1 MKKNVHRESEKQILE
16 RVASDLE
23 TGSPILLEWTSY
35 YTSCMGKEDY
45 ALGKLYMYASPKE
58 KRQVEE
64 NLASAGYAADS
75 TPISAIV
82 ILRKLLDGTAGI
94 ELEEDAY
101 RNKWFQTEDG
111 KKFESLTELVDFI
124 LENY

>member
-1 MKKNVHRESEKQILE
+1 MYTESQKKQILE
-16 RVASDLE
+16 SVARDLE
-23 TGSPILLEWTSY
+23 TGSPILLEWNSCYTSY
-35 YTSCMGKEDY
+35 MDKEDY
-45 ALGKLYMYASPKE
+45 TLGKLYIYASPKE

-64 NLASAGYAADS
+64 KLLAAGYTADA

>member
-1 MKKNVHRESEKQILE
+1 MYTEGEKRQILE
-16 RVASDLE
+16 RVSSDLE
-23 TGSPILLEWTSY
+23 KGSPILLEWTSY
-35 YTSCMGKEDY
+35 YTSCMGKEEY
-45 ALGKLYMYASPKE
+45 TLGKLYTYASPKE

-64 NLASAGYAADS
+64 KLVAAGYAADA

-82 ILRKLLDGTAGI
+82 ILRRLLEGTAGI

-101 RNKWFQTEDG
+101 RNKWFTKDG
-111 KKFESLTELVDFI
+111 EKFESLTELVDFI

>member
-1 MKKNVHRESEKQILE
+1 MYTESQKSMILE

-45 ALGKLYMYASPKE
+45 ALGKLYTYASPKE
-58 KRQVEE
+58 KRQVEGKL
-64 NLASAGYAADS
+64 LAAGYAADA

-82 ILRKLLDGTAGI
+82 ILRKLLGGTAGI

-101 RNKWFQTEDG
+101 KNKWFQSEDG

>member
-1 MKKNVHRESEKQILE
+1 MYTESQKKQILGS
-16 RVASDLE
+16 VARDLE

-35 YTSCMGKEDY
+35 YTSYMDKEDY
-45 ALGKLYMYASPKE
+45 TLGKLYIYASPKE
-58 KRQVEE
+58 KRQVEGK
-64 NLASAGYAADS
+64 LVVAGYAADT

>member
-1 MKKNVHRESEKQILE
+1 MYTESQKKQILE
-16 RVASDLE
+16 SVARDLE

-35 YTSCMGKEDY
+35 YNSYMDKEDY
-45 ALGKLYMYASPKE
+45 MLGKLYIYASPKE

-64 NLASAGYAADS
+64 KLLAAGYAADA

-101 RNKWFQTEDG
+101 KNKWFQTEDG

>member
-1 MKKNVHRESEKQILE
+1 M
-16 RVASDLE
+16 D
-23 TGSPILLEWTSY
+23 
-35 YTSCMGKEDY
+35 KEDY
-45 ALGKLYMYASPKE
+45 TLGKLYIYASPKE

-64 NLASAGYAADS
+64 KLLAAGYAADA

-101 RNKWFQTEDG
+101 KNKWFQTEDG

>member
-1 MKKNVHRESEKQILE
+1 MYTEGEKRQILE
-16 RVASDLE
+16 RVSSDLE
-23 TGSPILLEWTSY
+23 KGSPILLECSSY

-45 ALGKLYMYASPKE
+45 ALGKLYTYASPKE

-64 NLASAGYAADS
+64 KLVAAGYAADA

-82 ILRKLLDGTAGI
+82 ILRRLLEGTAGI

-111 KKFESLTELVDFI
+111 DKFESLTELVDFI

>member
-1 MKKNVHRESEKQILE
+1 MYTESQKKQILE
-16 RVASDLE
+16 SVASDLE
-23 TGSPILLEWTSY
+23 IGSPILLEWTSY

-45 ALGKLYMYASPKE
+45 ALGKLYTYASPKE
-58 KRQVEE
+58 KRQVEGK
-64 NLASAGYAADS
+64 LVAAGYAADA

-82 ILRKLLDGTAGI
+82 ILRRLLEGTAGI

-101 RNKWFQTEDG
+101 RNKWFTKDG
-111 KKFESLTELVDFI
+111 EKFESLTELVDFI

>member
-1 MKKNVHRESEKQILE
+1 MYTESQKKQILE
-16 RVASDLE
+16 SVARDLE

-35 YTSCMGKEDY
+35 YNSYMDKEDY
-45 ALGKLYMYASPKE
+45 TLGKLYIYASPKE

-64 NLASAGYAADS
+64 KLLAAGYAADA

-101 RNKWFQTEDG
+101 KNKWFQTEDG

>member
-1 MKKNVHRESEKQILE
+1 MYTESQKKQILGS
-16 RVASDLE
+16 VARDLE

-35 YTSCMGKEDY
+35 YTSYMDKEDY
-45 ALGKLYMYASPKE
+45 TLGKLYIYASPKE
-58 KRQVEE
+58 KRQVEGK
-64 NLASAGYAADS
+64 LVAAGYAADT

>member
-1 MKKNVHRESEKQILE
+1 MYTESQKKQILE
-16 RVASDLE
+16 SVARDLE

-35 YTSCMGKEDY
+35 YNSYMDKEDY
-45 ALGKLYMYASPKE
+45 TLGKLYIYASPKE
-58 KRQVEE
+58 KIQVEE
-64 NLASAGYAADS
+64 KLLAASYAADA

-101 RNKWFQTEDG
+101 KNKWFQTEDG